1 MPSAQFTSSVA
12 VNVAFWRRLTEHGSR
27 EDRRRLEDERHNL
40 FKAAEFG
47 IGLSSTWRETAELL
61 LELRDLFD
69 HGIYWTEWIPVL
81 EGVIARC
88 SDTDLALKCRLL
100 NLVGF
105 QYRTGRELELASK
118 RLLDAERIAVK
129 LQDKRLLARSHIELS
144 RLLLAQ
150 RNHEEAQIT
159 ALKALAEYEALG
171 SDPRMIGSCYMN
183 IGLSAHARGQLEKA
197 EENLRESVR
206 LFSTANDPV
215 NLARACLDLAIIL
228 DASGKSEEALT
239 TYQQAESLLAQTG
252 SELDKTMVQLS
263 LGTLYF
269 RQDRLDLAEAAYLRA
284 NSPFLRQSG
293 HQYHQAMA
301 ANNLGS
307 VYLVQGHLE
316 RAESWL
322 EAAIRLWRE
331 AGAGLMLANTLGD
344 MAQVKVT
351 LGQAADATPLY
362 DEAIA
367 ISEAYPDDAWGQSM
381 KQQFVEG
388 RAALEGQAE

>member
-1 MPSAQFTSSVA
+1 MPSTQFTNSVA
-12 VNVAFWRRLTEHGSR
+12 ANVAFWRRLTDNGSR
-27 EDRRRLEDERHNL
+27 ENRRRLEDDRHNL

-47 IGLSSTWRETAELL
+47 IGLSGTWRETAELL
-61 LELRDLFD
+61 LDLRDLFD
-69 HGIYWTEWIPVL
+69 HGIYWIEWIPVL

-88 SDTDLALKCRLL
+88 DAADLVLKCRLL

-105 QYRTGRELELASK
+105 QYRTSRELEVASS
-118 RLLDAERIAVK
+118 RLLEAEKIAVN
-129 LQDKRLLARSHIELS
+129 LQEKRLLARSHIELS
-144 RLLLAQ
+144 RLHLAQ
-150 RNHEEAQIT
+150 RDHEEAQIT

-171 SDPRMIGSCYMN
+171 SDPRMIGSCYLN
-183 IGLSAHARGQLEKA
+183 IGLSAHARGQPDKA

-206 LFSTANDPV
+206 LFSTASDPI

-228 DASGKSEEALT
+228 DASGKSEEALA

-269 RQDRLDLAEAAYLRA
+269 RQDRLDLAEAAYLQA
-284 NSPFLRQSG
+284 NSLFLRQSG

-307 VYLVQGHLE
+307 VYLAQGRLE
-316 RAESWL
+316 KAESWL
-322 EAAIRLWRE
+322 EAAVRLWRE

-344 MAQVKVT
+344 MAQVKIAQ
-351 LGQAADATPLY
+351 GHAAIATSLY

-367 ISEAYPDDAWGQSM
+367 ISEAYQNDAWGQSM
-381 KQQFVEG
+381 KQQFVES
-388 RAALEGQAE
+388 RAALAG